1 MLSFALLLKKL
12 ISFFIL
18 IITYLVLM
26 FSFLLT
32 NFKNYDIII
41 AEMLGKLRE
50 GFPSLFLFIYVS
62 LPKKEAFF
70 AF

>member
-1 MLSFALLLKKL
+1 MLSFTLLLKKL

-50 GFPSLFLFIYVS
+50 GFPSLFLFIYFLLLKRS
-62 LPKKEAFF
+62 AF

>member
-1 MLSFALLLKKL
+1 MLSFTLLLKKL